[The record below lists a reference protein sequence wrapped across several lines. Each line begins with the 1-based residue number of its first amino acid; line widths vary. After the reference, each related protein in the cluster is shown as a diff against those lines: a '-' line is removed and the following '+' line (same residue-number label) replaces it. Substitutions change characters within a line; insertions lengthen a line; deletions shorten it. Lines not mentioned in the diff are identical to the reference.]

1 MKVKRKSFPLIYSI
15 IILLMVVYFG
25 FLMSKAIVARNQKLD
40 ILAEDQSMVKQL
52 NKDIDSL
59 NKEIKNAN
67 TLDFV
72 EKTARDD
79 LGMVKPKEIIYIDKN
94 KENLENNLQAENIQE
109 DK

>member
-1 MKVKRKSFPLIYSI
+1 MKVKRKLYPLVYAI

-40 ILAEDQSMVKQL
+40 ILAEDQRMVKQL

>member
-1 MKVKRKSFPLIYSI
+1 MKVKRKSFPLIYAV

-40 ILAEDQSMVKQL
+40 ILAEDQRMVKQL